1 MSLRDW
7 FLTPAERRAP
17 PADAAATRPQPPRDS
32 AAAWAAPDHAGAT
45 GPPHE
50 SAPRWAP
57 PVAAPP
63 TTTAPVAAPSAPSA
77 AASIAS
83 PGFTAP
89 VAAPPAPSAAASVA
103 SPAFI
108 APVADSPAPSA
119 AASIASA
126 AVIGR
131 RGEAEAVAA
140 GMALALRGDAPA
152 AAVIVV
158 AEQAAPTADGGT
170 PAARRLA
177 ARLDA
182 HGFAAAARGRLVWAY
197 VEPDAALRAALV
209 AGEPAVLAITVPL
222 DPALELAIA
231 DQDLAIVVTRDEHGP
246 LAQIATAS
254 LAGHNV
260 TVTGPLPRGLPRL
273 MARWGLRAPAELRLV
288 SRA

>member
-1 MSLRDW
+1 M
-7 FLTPAERRAP
+7 
-17 PADAAATRPQPPRDS
+17 
-32 AAAWAAPDHAGAT
+32 
-45 GPPHE
+45 
-50 SAPRWAP
+50 
-57 PVAAPP
+57 
-63 TTTAPVAAPSAPSA
+63 
-77 AASIAS
+77 
-83 PGFTAP
+83 
-89 VAAPPAPSAAASVA
+89 
-103 SPAFI
+103 
-108 APVADSPAPSA
+108 
-119 AASIASA
+119 ASA

-140 GMALALRGDAPA
+140 GIALALRGDAPA